1 MNTFKIKSFKI
12 PLTVPVKSKKIY
24 LKNYLSATKN
34 TGRLFLFAG
43 DQKIEHLNQDFYGT
57 NISIQDATP
66 KHMFDIASQGNIGAF
81 ATQIGLIAGFGQD
94 YPDINYIV
102 KLNAKTNIVPD
113 EQEDP
118 ISLELTTVEQIVEF
132 KNSSKLKIV
141 GIGYTVY
148 LGSEYEAEMLSQAAQ
163 AVYNAH
169 KYGLLAVLWIYPRG
183 KYVKNKNS
191 AEIIAGAA
199 GVGACLGADFIKV
212 NPPQAQNG
220 LLSSKLL
227 KQATLAAGKS
237 GVICSGGPQE
247 SAEALLE
254 SIHNQIHI
262 GGSVGAAIG
271 RNLHQRDLKQAVK
284 LSNAIAAI
292 IFDNADV
299 NKAKNLLK

>member
-1 MNTFKIKSFKI
+1 MNNLKTKNFQI
-12 PLTVPVKSKKIY
+12 PLTVPVKSKKTY

-43 DQKIEHLNQDFYGT
+43 DQKLEHLNQDFYGP

-66 KHMFDIASQGNIGAF
+66 KHMFDIASQGKVGAF
-81 ATQIGLIAGFGQD
+81 ATQLGLIARYGQD

-102 KLNAKTNIVPD
+102 KLNAKTNIISD

-118 ISLELTTVEQIVEF
+118 ISLELTTAEQAVEF

-141 GIGYTVY
+141 GIGFTIY

-169 KYGLLAVLWIYPRG
+169 KHGLFAILWIYPRG
-183 KYVKNKNS
+183 KHVKNKNS

-212 NPPQAQNG
+212 NPPQAQNN

-227 KQATLAAGKS
+227 KQATLAAGRS
-237 GVICSGGPQE
+237 CIICSGGPQE
-247 SAEALLE
+247 DTANLLE
-254 SIHNQIHI
+254 SIYNQIHI
-262 GGSVGAAIG
+262 GGSFGAAIG

-299 NKAKNLLK
+299 NKAKGLLK